1 MAKLLALLAEVQRQ
15 SLHMQRLY
23 KRRKTG
29 NDGYIKSNWSSLA
42 KISAINGYRDI
53 DDFSADPGDT
63 FRDIIYEGGII

>member
-29 NDGYIKSNWSSLA
+29 DDGYIKSNWSSLA
-42 KISAINGYRDI
+42 ELSAINGYRDI
-53 DDFSADPGDT
+53 KDFDPDKDT
-63 FRDIIYEGGII
+63 FRDIVYEGGII